1 MVEEKAWKD
10 LENGAERVAW
20 VKQNDALMDQY
31 MTNSVKVKELTIRA
45 DNNKAEIQNKIE
57 NNKAYDSTLETRKGE
72 NQVLHK

>member
-45 DNNKAEIQNKIE
+45 DNNKADI
-57 NNKAYDSTLETRKGE
+57 
-72 NQVLHK
+72 